1 MVSLQEKSLTA
12 ISGNT
17 LGQYY
22 GDIVGGVG
30 FDISG
35 AQNSLEV
42 ESFLLESLDARR
54 DQVSGVNL
62 DEELVNIIE
71 YEQAFAA
78 AAQFIQV
85 VNQLND
91 EILSLI

>member
-1 MVSLQEKSLTA
+1 
-12 ISGNT
+12 
-17 LGQYY
+17 
-22 GDIVGGVG
+22 
-30 FDISG
+30 
-35 AQNSLEV
+35 
-42 ESFLLESLDARR
+42 
-54 DQVSGVNL
+54 VSGVNL